1 MTTATTI
8 ETRTSEILEAL
19 EALRPS
25 ADTIA
30 DTLTEDMLPAPLKDC
45 YIASP
50 EAVQHAICASSRR
63 LTLEK
68 IARFFA
74 TVYTQ
79 EDVES
84 FTAAYDA
91 AAPVVYNQEDDLETP
106 TPWCMPWLDGA
117 MVAEKGDTPESLGR
131 KAACMDYRE
140 LEFLLGPDEEGLAA
154 KTEAA
159 VLGFLLDGLALPE
172 FLKPEGDILDKAA
185 ADIAE
190 AHERGM
196 DDDEAERLISEI
208 VSQCIAE
215 VTPRVAMR
223 RAANR

>member
-1 MTTATTI
+1 MTTSAI
-8 ETRTSEILEAL
+8 ETRTAAILEAL

-45 YIASP
+45 AIATPGSIQN
-50 EAVQHAICASSRR
+50 ALCASGRR
-63 LTLEK
+63 LPLEK

-74 TVYTQ
+74 TIYTLT
-79 EDVES
+79 DITA

-91 AAPVVYNQEDDLETP
+91 AAPEVYNQDDDIMTGTLR
-106 TPWCMPWLDGA
+106 CMPWMSGA
-117 MVAEKGDTPESLGR
+117 MGAEKGDTPESLGR
-131 KAACMDYRE
+131 KAACMDYQD
-140 LEFLLGPDEEGLAA
+140 LEFLFGPDEEEGLAA

-196 DDDEAERLISEI
+196 DDDEAESLISEI

-223 RAANR
+223 RAAR

>member
-8 ETRTSEILEAL
+8 ETRTAEILNAL
-19 EALRPS
+19 ETLRHS
-25 ADTIA
+25 V

-45 YIASP
+45 AIATP
-50 EAVQHAICASSRR
+50 ESIQNALYASGRR
-63 LTLEK
+63 LPLEK

-74 TVYTQ
+74 TIYTLT
-79 EDVES
+79 DITA

-91 AAPVVYNQEDDLETP
+91 AAPEVYNQDDDIMTGN
-106 TPWCMPWLDGA
+106 PWCMPWMTGA
-117 MVAEKGDTPESLGR
+117 MGAEKGDTPESLGR

-140 LEFLLGPDEEGLAA
+140 LETLFGPDKDGLAA
-154 KTEAA
+154 RTEAA

-185 ADIAE
+185 AEIAK
-190 AHERGM
+190 AQERGM

>member
-1 MTTATTI
+1 MTTATI
-8 ETRTSEILEAL
+8 EARTAEILNAL
-19 EALRPS
+19 EALRPYVG
-25 ADTIA
+25 
-30 DTLTEDMLPAPLKDC
+30 TLTENKFLFPDVLKDC

-63 LTLEK
+63 LPMEK

-74 TVYTQ
+74 TIYTS
-79 EDVES
+79 EDVDA
-84 FTAAYDA
+84 FLAAYDA
-91 AAPVVYNQEDDLETP
+91 AAPECYDQDKDLEAG
-106 TPWCMPWLDGA
+106 TPWCCPWITGA
-117 MVAEKGDTPESLGR
+117 MGAEKGDTPETLGR
-131 KAACMDYRE
+131 KTACMDYRE
-140 LEFLLGPDEEGLAA
+140 LEIVFGPDEEGLAA

-185 ADIAE
+185 AEIAE
-190 AHERGM
+190 AQERGM

-223 RAANR
+223 RAR

>member
-1 MTTATTI
+1 MTTTAI
-8 ETRTSEILEAL
+8 ETRTAEILNAL
-19 EALRPS
+19 ETLRPYVG
-25 ADTIA
+25 ALAKNKFLFPDV
-30 DTLTEDMLPAPLKDC
+30 LKDC

-68 IARFFA
+68 LARFFA

-91 AAPVVYNQEDDLETP
+91 AAPAVYNQNDDLETGN
-106 TPWCMPWLDGA
+106 PWCMPWLTGA
-117 MVAEKGDTPESLGR
+117 MGADKGDTPETLGR

-140 LEFLLGPDEEGLAA
+140 LETLFGPDEEEGLAA

-159 VLGFLLDGLALPE
+159 ILGFLLDGLALPE

-196 DDDEAERLISEI
+196 DDDEAESLISEI

-223 RAANR
+223 RAAR

>member
-25 ADTIA
+25 ADTIV

-45 YIASP
+45 AIATP
-50 EAVQHAICASSRR
+50 ESIQNALYASGRR
-63 LTLEK
+63 LPLEK

-74 TVYTQ
+74 TIYTLT
-79 EDVES
+79 DITA
-84 FTAAYDA
+84 FTEAYDA
-91 AAPVVYNQEDDLETP
+91 AAPEVYNQDDDIMTG
-106 TPWCMPWLDGA
+106 TPWCMPWMTGA
-117 MVAEKGDTPESLGR
+117 MGAEKGDTPESLGR
-131 KAACMDYRE
+131 KAACMDYGE
-140 LEFLLGPDEEGLAA
+140 LEALFGPDEEGLAA
-154 KTEAA
+154 RTEAA
-159 VLGFLLDGLALPE
+159 VRGFLLDGLALPE

-185 ADIAE
+185 AEIAE
-190 AHERGM
+190 ARERGM

-223 RAANR
+223 KAANR

>member
-8 ETRTSEILEAL
+8 ETRTAAILEAL
-19 EALRPS
+19 ETLRPYVG
-25 ADTIA
+25 
-30 DTLTEDMLPAPLKDC
+30 TLTENKFLFPDVLKGC
-45 YIASP
+45 AIATP

-131 KAACMDYRE
+131 KAACMDYGE
-140 LEFLLGPDEEGLAA
+140 LEALFGPDEEGLAA
-154 KTEAA
+154 RTEAA
-159 VLGFLLDGLALPE
+159 VRGYLLDGIALPE
-172 FLKPEGDILDKAA
+172 FLKPEEDILDKAA

-190 AHERGM
+190 AQERGM
-196 DDDEAERLISEI
+196 DDEEAERLISEI

>member
-1 MTTATTI
+1 MTTSAIEARTAEIAT
-8 ETRTSEILEAL
+8 A
-19 EALRPS
+19 
-25 ADTIA
+25 
-30 DTLTEDMLPAPLKDC
+30 LKDLTSKSPITT
-45 YIASP
+45 YDLPEVLHNSAIAGTETVRNALSV
-50 EAVQHAICASSRR
+50 AGRR

-68 IARFFA
+68 IARFFS
-74 TVYTQ
+74 TVYTA
-79 EDVES
+79 EDVHT
-84 FTAAYDA
+84 FLAAYDA
-91 AAPVVYNQEDDLETP
+91 AAPECYDQDKDLEAG
-106 TPWCMPWLDGA
+106 TPWCCPWITGA

-131 KAACMDYRE
+131 KAACMDYGE
-140 LEFLLGPDEEGLAA
+140 LEALFGPDEEGLAA

-185 ADIAE
+185 AEIAE
-190 AHERGM
+190 ARERGM

-223 RAANR
+223 ESR

>member
-45 YIASP
+45 AIATP
-50 EAVQHAICASSRR
+50 ESIQNALYASGRR
-63 LTLEK
+63 LPLEK

-74 TVYTQ
+74 TIYTLA
-79 EDVES
+79 DI
-84 FTAAYDA
+84 TAFAEAYDA
-91 AAPVVYNQEDDLETP
+91 AAPEVYNQDDDIMTG
-106 TPWCMPWLDGA
+106 TPWCMPWMTGA
-117 MVAEKGDTPESLGR
+117 MGAEKGDTPETLGR
-131 KAACMDYRE
+131 KAACMDYGE
-140 LEFLLGPDEEGLAA
+140 LEALFGPDEEGLAA
-154 KTEAA
+154 RTEAA
-159 VLGFLLDGLALPE
+159 VRGFLLDGLALPE

-185 ADIAE
+185 AEIAE
-190 AHERGM
+190 ARERII
-196 DDDEAERLISEI
+196 DDEEAERLESEI
-208 VSQCIAE
+208 VTGCIAE

-223 RAANR
+223 KAR